1 MNLNAAEAAQG
12 GGGDEGKRWA
22 MREGEEGVCG
32 QDEREQQG
40 VGGCGGRMVNGG
52 GVVKVQGYLQR

>member
-1 MNLNAAEAAQG
+1 
-12 GGGDEGKRWA
+12 
-22 MREGEEGVCG
+22 MRARRVCG
-32 QDEREQQG
+32 QGEREQKG

>member
-1 MNLNAAEAAQG
+1 M
-12 GGGDEGKRWA
+12 
-22 MREGEEGVCG
+22 CG

-40 VGGCGGRMVNGG
+40 VGGCGRMVNSG